1 MRLWL
6 YAGRLAQPFIA
17 SAIVAVLL
25 PFVAQ
30 SQTTFGS
37 VSGLVSDATGAPV
50 PAVPVT
56 LTNLT
61 TGEKR
66 VTATDEAGLYQFV
79 NLIPGSY
86 KIDVEKPGFR
96 HFTRQTATVE
106 VQQAVRIDI
115 GMEVG
120 EVSQLVNVT
129 SETPLL
135 QEQTLISGT
144 GGRTET
150 GQRCSAER
158 AQRIQLNG
166 SRAVGDTARSIH
178 AKPNRQQSLCVE

>member
-1 MRLWL
+1 MLWEVPVRLRL
-6 YAGRLAQPFIA
+6 YVGRLAHPFIV

-25 PFVAQ
+25 PFAAQ
-30 SQTTFGS
+30 AQTTFGS

-66 VTATDEAGLYQFV
+66 VTATDGAGLYQFV

-96 HFTRQTATVE
+96 HFTRQPVIVE
-106 VQQAVRIDI
+106 VQQSVRIDI

-120 EVSQLVNVT
+120 EVSQSVN
-129 SETPLL
+129 
-135 QEQTLISGT
+135 
-144 GGRTET
+144 
-150 GQRCSAER
+150 
-158 AQRIQLNG
+158 
-166 SRAVGDTARSIH
+166 
-178 AKPNRQQSLCVE
+178 